1 MEKKPSHLRCMS
13 VHFVTRK
20 SFVPILINTK
30 NRNFFLKTSPFWVS
44 MDSQHRPTFPSYRNH
59 PIDLLY
65 SGFYKMKALVVSGVQ
80 SLLTFERKTDR
91 KSNAI
96 LRLNVGGNSEW
107 LNLQIIF
114 ENCCFTENL
123 NSSISQN

>member
-1 MEKKPSHLRCMS
+1 
-13 VHFVTRK
+13 
-20 SFVPILINTK
+20 
-30 NRNFFLKTSPFWVS
+30 
-44 MDSQHRPTFPSYRNH
+44 MDSKHRPTFPSYRNH

-65 SGFYKMKALVVSGVQ
+65 SGFYKMKALVVNGVQ

-96 LRLNVGGNSEW
+96 LRLTVGGNSEW
-107 LNLQIIF
+107 LNLQLIF